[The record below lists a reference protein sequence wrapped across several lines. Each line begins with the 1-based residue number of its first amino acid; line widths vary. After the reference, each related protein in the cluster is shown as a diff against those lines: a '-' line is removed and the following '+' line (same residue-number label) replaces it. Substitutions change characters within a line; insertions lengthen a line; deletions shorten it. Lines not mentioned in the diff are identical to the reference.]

1 MEYFI
6 LNKVS
11 NMYYKIQIIS
21 FGFWPLEIVFVMFQ
35 NLLNWKNLKKMEI
48 EKVC

>member
-11 NMYYKIQIIS
+11 NMYYKIQII
-21 FGFWPLEIVFVMFQ
+21 FVGFWPLERVFVMFE
-35 NLLNWKNLKKMEI
+35 NLINQQNLKKMEI
-48 EKVC
+48 EKLY